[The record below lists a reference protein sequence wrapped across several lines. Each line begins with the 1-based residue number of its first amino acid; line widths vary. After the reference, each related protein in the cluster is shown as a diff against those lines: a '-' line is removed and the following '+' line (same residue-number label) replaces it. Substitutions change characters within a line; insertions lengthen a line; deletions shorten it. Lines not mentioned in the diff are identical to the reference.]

1 MINTDNYFAVPIIAD
16 DQVYKVTSKVIEQQ
30 GQTQQYEDLNSNIT
44 SPLAAEERQ
53 KTSSRREKARE
64 GMKRFRKKQNAE
76 LRAYEESL
84 VLARQI
90 EETDDK
96 IDEPTHILQ
105 QVISNNNHQQS
116 PVSESPSKE
125 EIKDPLLEI
134 RNSKL
139 TAEEERKKEARREKA
154 REQSKQRQMKKKA
167 ELRAYEELCANDR
180 KLHSERANKQQEQ
193 MMVSEGKIPNK
204 SQWNTSQIEDDEIK
218 AATHIVQQLS
228 SHQQSPASISAIEER
243 NDPPIDIRTPKLTSE
258 EGKKIAR
265 REQDKKQKR
274 QKQIQ
279 KTADFRAYEEL
290 YAIARKR
297 QFSDRGEQ
305 MVHGKIPNELQWNTN
320 QIEVERE
327 RLRLESIQRMKDR
340 QRDEAKLLRKEDNEI
355 RRLKRKA
362 EKEEQERERI
372 RAYHELDVESHF
384 LNSLKQYKPIQQKQF
399 FANLPK
405 PM

>member
-1 MINTDNYFAVPIIAD
+1 
-16 DQVYKVTSKVIEQQ
+16 
-30 GQTQQYEDLNSNIT
+30 
-44 SPLAAEERQ
+44 
-53 KTSSRREKARE
+53 
-64 GMKRFRKKQNAE
+64 
-76 LRAYEESL
+76 
-84 VLARQI
+84 
-90 EETDDK
+90 
-96 IDEPTHILQ
+96 
-105 QVISNNNHQQS
+105 
-116 PVSESPSKE
+116 
-125 EIKDPLLEI
+125 
-134 RNSKL
+134 L
-139 TAEEERKKEARREKA
+139 TTEEERKKEARREKA
-154 REQSKQRQMKKKA
+154 REQSKQRRMKKKA

-180 KLHSERANKQQEQ
+180 KLHSERAKNLQEQ
-193 MMVSEGKIPNK
+193 MVVRDGNIPNK
-204 SQWNTSQIEDDEIK
+204 SQWNTSQIEDDTIK
-218 AATHIVQQLS
+218 AATNILQQVS
-228 SHQQSPASISAIEER
+228 SHQQSPSSISAIEDK
-243 NDPPIDIRTPKLTSE
+243 NDPPLDIRTPKLTSE

-327 RLRLESIQRMKDR
+327 RLRLQSIQRMKDR

-362 EKEEQERERI
+362 EKEEQEKERI

-384 LNSLKQYKPIQQKQF
+384 LNSLKQYKPIQQNTESATSSVQDNPADNAYYSKAFLFDQKI
-399 FANLPK
+399 L
-405 PM
+405 